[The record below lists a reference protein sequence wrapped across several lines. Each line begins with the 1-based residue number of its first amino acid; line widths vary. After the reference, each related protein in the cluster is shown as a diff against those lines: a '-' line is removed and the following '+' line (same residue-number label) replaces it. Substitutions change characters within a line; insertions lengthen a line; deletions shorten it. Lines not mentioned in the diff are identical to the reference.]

1 MMAGECAAGDRLPAR
16 ARPGAT
22 QVTTHEEKVGAA
34 HRHVRGTAG
43 VETGMAE
50 DVMEAVVVT
59 ADTARVK
66 A

>member
-1 MMAGECAAGDRLPAR
+1 MIAGECAAGDRLPAR

-22 QVTTHEEKVGAA
+22 QVTTHEEKVGAT
-34 HRHVRGTAG
+34 HRHVCDAGG

-59 ADTARVK
+59 ADAARVK